1 MQATGQLL
9 NLTGQ
14 LMTARYGANVRTQQ
28 VRRSLKALIWCAL
41 VLSAPIQ
48 FGRYVR
54 LKPLKAQAASL

>member
-28 VRRSLKALIWCAL
+28 VRRSSEALIWCAL

-48 FGRYVR
+48 FGRFIR
-54 LKPLKAQAASL
+54 LKPLQAQAASL